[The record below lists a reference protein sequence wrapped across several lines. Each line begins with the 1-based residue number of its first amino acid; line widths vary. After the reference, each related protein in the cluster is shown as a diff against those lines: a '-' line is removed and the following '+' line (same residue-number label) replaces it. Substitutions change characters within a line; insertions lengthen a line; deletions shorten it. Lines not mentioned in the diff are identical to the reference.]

1 MITGFCAAVAAAQHR
16 MKTWTNADN
25 ILIVVYVYP
34 HQQGIKDSQ
43 FDVPRFPQSV
53 SVSQSIVSQSV
64 SQLSVNDSQVC
75 YLLFLKPV
83 LRTGLLSHLL
93 EPVLRTVLWSLLLD
107 ASASRW
113 LVVSSACRQCFALAC
128 LFSLTAV
135 LRTGFIVLCP
145 KASADA
151 LLYSP
156 SLLPHSSISHSQSW
170 LISVC

>member
-1 MITGFCAAVAAAQHR
+1 
-16 MKTWTNADN
+16 MKKQSYKKQT
-25 ILIVVYVYP
+25 YEE
-34 HQQGIKDSQ
+34 QGIKDSQ

-64 SQLSVNDSQVC
+64 SQSIVSQWLTGLLSLILEASASHC
-75 YLLFLKPV
+75 GFTLW

>member
-1 MITGFCAAVAAAQHR
+1 MSSLSLSSV
-16 MKTWTNADN
+16 TNISN
-25 ILIVVYVYP
+25 EYILTRN
-34 HQQGIKDSQ
+34 Q
-43 FDVPRFPQSV
+43 RFSVRRTSVSSVSLSQSV
-53 SVSQSIVSQSV
+53 NSQSV
-64 SQLSVNDSQVC
+64 SQSVNCQSMTHRFVISYSWSQC
-75 YLLFLKPV
+75 FALW